1 MKVKL
6 LSSKY
11 LQNQIASLLSK
22 IYGVTFLLIKMFI
35 EIILLFFGTIFAFW
49 LSAICGG
56 GASLIL
62 IPILNLL
69 LPASVVP
76 FSLTIG
82 TFTSSV
88 SRIAVFK
95 KHINWKIFFWF
106 VPFSIPAVLIGAYLI
121 KYINPNYLQL
131 IVAFFLV
138 SNVPQLFKKVKDNE
152 KDDNTSPTYVLA
164 IIGFLAG
171 FVSGITG
178 AIGLLFNRFYL
189 QFGLKKEEIVAT
201 RAANEVFLHLIKL
214 IIYISLGLYS
224 NLALWLGIA
233 VALATIISS
242 YTFKYILP
250 LLSEN
255 IFGKV
260 GYGAMV
266 VSGIILLIG
275 TSDKI
280 IQQNKLGVTIAKSES
295 IISWRSTDFIIEFAF
310 DEGLE
315 IERPIH
321 PEELPAHLKTKY
333 ASLKNHF
340 DIIHLEK
347 VFTFRNEPSY
357 EFYCYKNNQLTKFE
371 S

>member
-1 MKVKL
+1 
-6 LSSKY
+6 LSSK
-11 LQNQIASLLSK
+11 ID
-22 IYGVTFLLIKMFI
+22 GVTFFLLVKMI
-35 EIILLFFGTIFAFW
+35 VEVILLFFGTILAFW

-131 IVAFFLV
+131 IVAFFLIA
-138 SNVPQLFKKVKDNE
+138 NVPQLFKKVKSDETDE
-152 KDDNTSPTYVLA
+152 KAAPKYVLA
-164 IIGFLAG
+164 IIGFMAG

-178 AIGLLFNRFYL
+178 AIGLMFNRFYL
-189 QFGLKKEEIVAT
+189 KFGLKKEEIVAT

-214 IIYISLGLYS
+214 VIYISLGLYS
-224 NLALWLGIA
+224 NLALWLGLAIA
-233 VALATIISS
+233 VATIFSS
-242 YTFKYILP
+242 YTVKYILP
-250 LLSEN
+250 YLSEN
-255 IFGKV
+255 LFRKF

-266 VSGIILLIG
+266 VAGITLLIG

-280 IQQNKLGVTIAKSES
+280 IQQDKLGVTIAKSES
-295 IISWRSTDFIIEFAF
+295 IISWRSTDFVIEFAF
-310 DEGLE
+310 DDGLE

-321 PEELPAHLKTKY
+321 PEELPNHLKTKY
-333 ASLKNHF
+333 DSLK
-340 DIIHLEK
+340 IHYD
-347 VFTFRNEPSY
+347 FTFRNEPSY
-357 EFYCYKNNQLTKFE
+357 EFYCYKDNQLTKFE

>member
-1 MKVKL
+1 MIVE
-6 LSSKY
+6 
-11 LQNQIASLLSK
+11 
-22 IYGVTFLLIKMFI
+22 V
-35 EIILLFFGTIFAFW
+35 ILLFFWTIFAFW

-69 LPASVVP
+69 LPTSFVP
-76 FSLTIG
+76 FSLTVG

-106 VPFSIPAVLIGAYLI
+106 VPFSIPAVLIGACLI

-131 IVAFFLV
+131 VVAFFLIA
-138 SNVPQLFKKVKDNE
+138 NIPQLFKKVKNDETDE
-152 KDDNTSPTYVLA
+152 KVSPKYILA
-164 IIGFLAG
+164 IIGFLTG

-189 QFGLKKEEIVAT
+189 KFGLKKEEIVAT

-214 IIYISLGLYS
+214 VIYISLGLYS
-224 NLALWLGIA
+224 NMALWLGSAIA
-233 VALATIISS
+233 VATIISS
-242 YTFKYILP
+242 YTVKYILP
-250 LLSEN
+250 FLSEN
-255 IFGKV
+255 LFRKI
-260 GYGAMV
+260 GYCAMV
-266 VSGIILLIG
+266 VAGITLLIG

-280 IQQNKLGVTIAKSES
+280 IQQDKLGITIVKSES
-295 IISWRSTDFIIEFAF
+295 IISWRSTNLVIEFAF
-310 DEGLE
+310 DDGLE

-321 PEELPAHLKTKY
+321 PEELPHHLKTKY
-333 ASLKNHF
+333 DSLKNHY
-340 DIIHLEK
+340 DVIHLEK

-357 EFYCYKNNQLTKFE
+357 EFYCYKDKQLTKFE

>member
-1 MKVKL
+1 MIL
-6 LSSKY
+6 
-11 LQNQIASLLSK
+11 K
-22 IYGVTFLLIKMFI
+22 IV
-35 EIILLFFGTIFAFW
+35 LLFSGTIFAFW
-49 LSAICGG
+49 ISAICGG

-69 LPASVVP
+69 LPSSLVP

-106 VPFSIPAVLIGAYLI
+106 VPFSIPAVLLGAFLI
-121 KYINPNYLQL
+121 KYVNPNYLQL
-131 IVAFFLV
+131 VVAFFLLA
-138 SNVPQLFKKVKDNE
+138 NLPQLFKRQKNE
-152 KDDNTSPTYVLA
+152 EKSEKPYPKFKLA
-164 IIGFLAG
+164 LIGFLAG

-189 QFGLKKEEIVAT
+189 RFGLRKEEIVAT

-224 NLALWLGIA
+224 NLALWLGLTIA
-233 VALATIISS
+233 AATIISS
-242 YTFKYILP
+242 YTVKYILP
-250 LLSEN
+250 YLSEN
-255 IFGKV
+255 IFRKI

-266 VSGIILLIG
+266 FSGIVLMIG

-280 IQQNKLGVTIAKSES
+280 IQEDRIGFARGSHES
-295 IISWRSTDFIIEFAF
+295 IISWRQTDFIVEFAF
-310 DEGLE
+310 DDGLE
-315 IERPIH
+315 IERSIH
-321 PEELPAHLKTKY
+321 LDELPAHLKQKY
-333 ASLKNHF
+333 DVLKPKY
-340 DIIHLEK
+340 DTIHMEK
-347 VFTFRNEPSY
+347 VFTFQKEPSY
-357 EFYCYKNNQLTKFE
+357 EFYCYKDNQLTKIE

>member
-1 MKVKL
+1 MIF
-6 LSSKY
+6 
-11 LQNQIASLLSK
+11 Q
-22 IYGVTFLLIKMFI
+22 
-35 EIILLFFGTIFAFW
+35 IILLFFGTVLAFW
-49 LSAICGG
+49 LSAVCGG

-69 LPASVVP
+69 LPTSVVP

-82 TFTSSV
+82 TFTSSA

-106 VPFSIPAVLIGAYLI
+106 VPFSIPAVLAGAYLI

-138 SNVPQLFKKVKDNE
+138 SNAPQLFKSKKTDE
-152 KDDNTSPTYVLA
+152 KPYPAFVLA

-189 QFGLKKEEIVAT
+189 KFGLSKEEIVAT

-214 IIYISLGLYS
+214 MIYISLGLYS
-224 NLALWLGIA
+224 NLALWLGLSIA
-233 VALATIISS
+233 AATIISS
-242 YTFKYILP
+242 YTVKFILP
-250 LLSEN
+250 YLSEN
-255 IFGKV
+255 IFKKV

-266 VSGIILLIG
+266 VSGVALLAG

-280 IQQNKLGVTIAKSES
+280 IEQDKIS
-295 IISWRSTDFIIEFAF
+295 IVNNSKHSSVISWRNTDMVLEYAI
-310 DEGLE
+310 DDGLE
-315 IERPIH
+315 IERPIQ
-321 PEELPAHLKTKY
+321 PEELPEPLKKKY
-333 ASLKNHF
+333 ISLKKQY
-340 DIIHLEK
+340 DTVYIEK
-347 VFTFRNEPSY
+347 VFTFGRKPAH
-357 EFYCYKNNQLTKFE
+357 EFYCYKDKKLTKFE
-371 S
+371 I

>member
-1 MKVKL
+1 MIVE
-6 LSSKY
+6 
-11 LQNQIASLLSK
+11 
-22 IYGVTFLLIKMFI
+22 V
-35 EIILLFFGTIFAFW
+35 ILLFFGTILAFW

-131 IVAFFLV
+131 IVAFFLIA
-138 SNVPQLFKKVKDNE
+138 NVPQLFKKVKNDETDE
-152 KDDNTSPTYVLA
+152 KASPKYVLA

-189 QFGLKKEEIVAT
+189 KFGLKKEEIVAT
-201 RAANEVFLHLIKL
+201 RAVNEVFLHLIKL
-214 IIYISLGLYS
+214 VIYISLGLYS
-224 NLALWLGIA
+224 NLALWLGLAIA
-233 VALATIISS
+233 VATIISS
-242 YTFKYILP
+242 YTVKYILP
-250 LLSEN
+250 YLSEN
-255 IFGKV
+255 LFRKI

-266 VSGIILLIG
+266 VAGVTLLIG

-280 IQQNKLGVTIAKSES
+280 IQQDKLGVTIAKSES
-295 IISWRSTDFIIEFAF
+295 IISWRSTDFVIEFAF
-310 DEGLE
+310 DDGFE

-321 PEELPAHLKTKY
+321 PEELPNHLKTKY
-333 ASLKNHF
+333 DSLKNHY
-340 DIIHLEK
+340 DVIHLEK
-347 VFTFRNEPSY
+347 VFTFQNEPSY
-357 EFYCYKNNQLTKFE
+357 EFYCYKDNQLTKFE